1 MQVYSRIGKFT
12 VKTHSVNTLLGFRVT
27 EQLPSVSFYEKAYAR
42 LVFLDLDLNSTSSN
56 FLFLELSSAK

>member
-12 VKTHSVNTLLGFRVT
+12 VKTHSINTLLGFRVT
-27 EQLPSVSFYEKAYAR
+27 EQLPSASFYEKAYAR
-42 LVFLDLDLNSTSSN
+42 FLDLDLNSTSSN